1 MNSSVWGDIRDVF
14 FFGWLNLD
22 DTSTQGGSSRTGFVV
37 RRAFG
42 LLLEAREVVFY
53 GRAEFFSSF
62 PRSMEKV
69 DTKGDQSI
77 PFNQAPINLNENFV
91 WRLGN

>member
-14 FFGWLNLD
+14 FFGWLNLG

-37 RRAFG
+37 RRASG

-53 GRAEFFSSF
+53 GRTAEFFSSF

-69 DTKGDQSI
+69 KRHQ
-77 PFNQAPINLNENFV
+77 
-91 WRLGN
+91 R

>member
-37 RRAFG
+37 RRASG
-42 LLLEAREVVFY
+42 LLLEAREVAME
-53 GRAEFFSSF
+53 GGLSCASF
-62 PRSMEKV
+62 PRSM

-77 PFNQAPINLNENFV
+77 PINQAPINLNEKA